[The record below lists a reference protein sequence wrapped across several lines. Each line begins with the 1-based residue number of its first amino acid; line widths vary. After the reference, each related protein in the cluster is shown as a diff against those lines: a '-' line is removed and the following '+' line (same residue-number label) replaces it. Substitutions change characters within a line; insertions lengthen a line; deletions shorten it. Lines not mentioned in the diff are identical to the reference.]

1 MRLPSVLCIA
11 NSAQLC
17 ITCCSPFTLRATSSA
32 PSRHKGDL
40 TATQLNDA
48 SFKKLRSEFVAVI
61 YGLIARRSHKFGVK
75 SSCST
80 RVFMLVFCQHVRKH
94 GLDGFEV
101 SDFYRGRG
109 PIRNCLKNLTYFR
122 KIGRVLCCAVLY
134 LHQKRGRRESRPGDE
149 KRRNAKGCRIQPEW
163 ARPRRCGH

>member
-109 PIRNCLKNLTYFR
+109 PIRNCLKNLTCFR
-122 KIGRVLCCAVLY
+122 KLAGCYAARYCT
-134 LHQKRGRRESRPGDE
+134 LHQKSGAARIAPRG
-149 KRRNAKGCRIQPEW
+149 
-163 ARPRRCGH
+163 